1 MDTSE
6 EPKVF
11 IYPKFSSLPR
21 SFQYSSSLNSII
33 AVNNENQIE
42 VLDIHLGQF
51 SASEQLKKPEGQYQK
66 IFAVYVE
73 FIVICALG
81 KPARQ

>member
-11 IYPKFSSLPR
+11 LYPQFSSLPR

-51 SASEQLKKPEGQYQK
+51 SASEQLKKPEGQY
-66 IFAVYVE
+66 
-73 FIVICALG
+73 
-81 KPARQ
+81 